1 MAHPHTGAVGSAAIK
16 KSGISTLLYKN
27 PNGENLSYRL
37 QENDLNDVFN
47 FTFFVDT
54 MTVNQEAF
62 LTLVKAVRS
71 SALQRKIWISRSGRE
86 WQADDW

>member
-37 QENDLNDVFN
+37 QENDLNDVLILP
-47 FTFFVDT
+47 
-54 MTVNQEAF
+54 F
-62 LTLVKAVRS
+62 LLI
-71 SALQRKIWISRSGRE
+71 Q
-86 WQADDW
+86 